1 MVEDT
6 SVNSVPQIHVKNDA
20 RDWYLDVA
28 GAGGTSNDEFRVVD
42 GTGGT
47 APIVVKAGAPSNNLV
62 LDGTNARV
70 GINTAFPSHE
80 LHVTGASDTMVYIE
94 SEGTSQNAGITLV
107 ARTSAPA
114 DYSLAINNVQG
125 NYFRIYDGTG
135 GKTIFDLQ
143 IANVA
148 NNAFVIGNTASQIL
162 TLTSTTQALLLPRMT
177 TAQMNAI
184 AAPVNGMIIY
194 NTTVG
199 AVYGYE
205 AGAWANL

>member
-1 MVEDT
+1 
-6 SVNSVPQIHVKNDA
+6 
-20 RDWYLDVA
+20 
-28 GAGGTSNDEFRVVD
+28 
-42 GTGGT
+42 
-47 APIVVKAGAPSNNLV
+47 V

-125 NYFRIYDGTG
+125 NYFRVYDSTG

-205 AGAWANL
+205 AGVWANL